1 MATFWTVFGIA
12 WPTTVGV
19 GIVWLWAAW
28 RRARAEAIAHKSRID
43 GAIHLCESVE
53 ARADLDPVAH
63 VIARD
68 IRKWLDPSRPRT
80 GAAQPGRAPLTTD
93 DRQEP

>member
-12 WPTTVGV
+12 W
-19 GIVWLWAAW
+19 LWAAW
-28 RRARAEAIAHKSRID
+28 RRARAQAIAYKSRID

-53 ARADLDPVAH
+53 ARDDLDPVAY

-68 IRKWLDPSRPRT
+68 IRTWLAKS
-80 GAAQPGRAPLTTD
+80 
-93 DRQEP
+93 